1 MSAISID
8 ADDVPSQAKATTVSI
23 GIFAHNEEATIR
35 AVLDGFLEQRV
46 SRAVIEG
53 IIVVCCGCTDRT
65 LPLVSAVM
73 REQPRVEMVIR
84 QKREGKI
91 AAINA
96 FLEAA
101 DADVLI
107 LASADVVPAPDLAE
121 RPPLPLIEEPSFA
134 MTGPRIV
141 TWPAVIPG
149 RVVDNLHNALWNLHH
164 VISLRSPKLGEIVAV
179 RRIAVPGL
187 LPDDAH
193 CDEALLESIVV
204 ERGGKLGYV
213 PSALAYNSPPRSL
226 GEFYLQRRR
235 IAAQHVL
242 LRRARGYRPATT
254 KPRFVIG
261 ALRRSLSGPLRARSH
276 VLLLCLLQSA
286 ACLHGRWDVLRGRDY
301 RLWRVTRRGPSPDDC
316 RPGRASDRLPCVP
329 AIAGDMTGTRQ

>member
-8 ADDVPSQAKATTVSI
+8 AENVPSHSKATTVSI

-35 AVLDGFLEQRV
+35 TVLDGFLGQRV
-46 SRAVIEG
+46 SCVVIES
-53 IIVVCCGCTDRT
+53 IIVVCCGCTDQT
-65 LPLVSAVM
+65 LPLVSTVM
-73 REQPRVEMVIR
+73 REQQRVEMVIR

-96 FLEAA
+96 FLETA
-101 DADVLI
+101 DTDVLI
-107 LASADVVPAPDLAE
+107 LASADVVPAPDLVE
-121 RPPLPLIEEPSFA
+121 RLALPLTEEPSVA

-141 TWPAVIPG
+141 TWPAVIPR
-149 RVVDNLHNALWNLHH
+149 RVVDNVHNVLWNLHH

-179 RRIAVPGL
+179 RRIALPGS
-187 LPDDAH
+187 LPDEAH

-213 PSALAYNSPPRSL
+213 PSALAYNLPPRSL

-254 KPRFVIG
+254 EPRFVVE
-261 ALRRSLSGPLRARSH
+261 ALWRSLSGPLRTRSH
-276 VLLLCLLQSA
+276 VLLLCVLQGT

-301 RLWRVTRRGPSPDDC
+301 RLWRVTRRRPFPDDC
-316 RPGRASDRLPCVP
+316 PPRRASDRLPRVS
-329 AIAGDMTGTRQ
+329 AIAGGMTGTRR

>member
-46 SRAVIEG
+46 SGPVIEG
-53 IIVVCCGCTDRT
+53 IIVVWCGCTDRT

-107 LASADVVPAPDLAE
+107 LASADVVPAPDL
-121 RPPLPLIEEPSFA
+121 
-134 MTGPRIV
+134 
-141 TWPAVIPG
+141 
-149 RVVDNLHNALWNLHH
+149 
-164 VISLRSPKLGEIVAV
+164 
-179 RRIAVPGL
+179 
-187 LPDDAH
+187 
-193 CDEALLESIVV
+193 V
-204 ERGGKLGYV
+204 ERL
-213 PSALAYNSPPRSL
+213 PPPPFPETSFPLARPR
-226 GEFYLQRRR
+226 R
-235 IAAQHVL
+235 
-242 LRRARGYRPATT
+242 
-254 KPRFVIG
+254 
-261 ALRRSLSGPLRARSH
+261 
-276 VLLLCLLQSA
+276 
-286 ACLHGRWDVLRGRDY
+286 GRWRGASP
-301 RLWRVTRRGPSPDDC
+301 RRG
-316 RPGRASDRLPCVP
+316 G
-329 AIAGDMTGTRQ
+329 G